1 MGERMGIMGFK
12 EDLAAA
18 KKAVANTAD
27 VDVLVNGTKYTLR
40 FTQVTGREW
49 ANAVDR
55 APLRRDVALDMKYG
69 YNLRVAVGLIAPVS
83 GVLLDGD
90 KPIELTVDE
99 DAKPPVNEW
108 ADLLD
113 SLSGFDF
120 QRVTDAVWQ
129 LNEWDPQQALE
140 AAKKA
145 PRVSGKSSR

>member
-1 MGERMGIMGFK
+1 MGFK

-18 KKAVANTAD
+18 KKAPANTAD
-27 VDVLVNGTKYTLR
+27 VDVLVNGRKYTLR
-40 FTQVTGREW
+40 FKQVTGQEW
-49 ANAVDR
+49 AEAVDR
-55 APLRRDVALDMKYG
+55 SPLRREVALDVRYG
-69 YNLRVAVGLIAPVS
+69 YNLRMAVGLTVPNSAT
-83 GVLLDGD
+83 LLDGE
-90 KPIELTVDE
+90 KPVEVTVDE

-113 SLSGFDF
+113 ALSGFDF